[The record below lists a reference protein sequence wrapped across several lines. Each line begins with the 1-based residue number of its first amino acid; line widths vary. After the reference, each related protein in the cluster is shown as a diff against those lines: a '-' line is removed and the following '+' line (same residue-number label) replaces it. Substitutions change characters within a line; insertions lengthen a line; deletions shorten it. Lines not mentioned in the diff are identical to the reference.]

1 MGIAYPS
8 FINMGD
14 DKRAMA
20 LARAKMA
27 EQAERYDEM
36 VSSMKE
42 IIEMGFQADELSQ
55 EERNLISV
63 GYKNLMSERRTS
75 WRTVE
80 SQERKAAESNDP
92 MHPHVTAYKATIAK
106 EIEGVIDKVIA
117 EVVSVYTS
125 GPQKAQKPE
134 NLVFFYKMQGDYNR
148 YGAEIADDPAKY
160 QQLAGEAYES
170 AHNAGKE
177 TDADGE
183 SLKKTNPILL
193 GLALNHSVF
202 HFEICREPEK
212 AKKLA
217 QEAFDDALAKLD
229 ELPEEQYKDST
240 LIMQLLKDNL
250 TLWSEGDD
258 EQVQVEDME

>member
-1 MGIAYPS
+1 
-8 FINMGD
+8 
-14 DKRAMA
+14 MA

-36 VSSMKE
+36 VASMKE
-42 IIEMGFQADELSQ
+42 IIDIGLKADELTQ

-75 WRTVE
+75 WRTVDQ
-80 SQERKAAESNDP
+80 QERKASKPDGEGHAVLEQIKQ
-92 MHPHVTAYKATIAK
+92 YKETIAK
-106 EIEGVIDKVIA
+106 EIDLVISKVIDD
-117 EVVSVYTS
+117 VVKKYTS
-125 GPQKAQKPE
+125 GPLKAESAE

-148 YGAEIADDPAKY
+148 YGAEIASGDGALSY
-160 QQLAGEAYES
+160 QKQAAEAYAAAHSAGEQ
-170 AHNAGKE
+170 E
-177 TDADGE
+177 TDIEEEGVTKRGF
-183 SLKKTNPILL
+183 LKKTNPILL

-202 HFEICREPEK
+202 YFEICKEPAE

-217 QEAFDDALAKLD
+217 QRAFDDALAKLD

-250 TLWSEGDD
+250 TLWSENENEEDG
-258 EQVQVEDME
+258 VQVEDME